1 MPDQVGKV
9 KTTGTRKWEER
20 KSSSPET
27 VEPPAKFVRSIDNQV
42 MASPSEAELETAVR
56 RESSNTSLEDIKE
69 ILDNIQD
76 TIARILHENGQ
87 LRNELKELKASLKSK
102 DREVQSL
109 QESLSKT
116 CERNKA
122 LEQELG
128 AAKVKIDK
136 QEDEIYYLL
145 DNLDSLEQY
154 TRKNSLEIHGVPK
167 EAYSSTEEAVL
178 AIANALEVD
187 ISSNDIEI
195 SHHLKRRNNNTAIIV
210 KFANH
215 KHKTKLYKARTRLK
229 SVKTSSI
236 FPRCPATIPEFK
248 DRIFI
253 NENLTGHRRFV
264 MGQAN
269 KMRRDGLLL
278 SCWSLD
284 GKIFVKTSP
293 EGAPTR
299 IFSEDDLKKL

>member
-1 MPDQVGKV
+1 MPQIGKV

-20 KSSSPET
+20 KSSSPEA
-27 VEPPAKFVRSIDNQV
+27 VEPPAKLGRSKDNQI
-42 MASPSEAELETAVR
+42 MASPSEAALETTVR
-56 RESSNTSLEDIKE
+56 RESSNTSLEDIKG

-87 LRNELKELKASLKSK
+87 LRDEMKELKASLKSK

-109 QESLSKT
+109 QESLAKT

-122 LEQELG
+122 LELELN
-128 AAKVKIDK
+128 ATKVKIDK
-136 QEDEIYYLL
+136 QDDEIYNLL
-145 DNLDSLEQY
+145 DNLESLEQY

-215 KHKTKLYKARTRLK
+215 KDKTKLYKARTRLK
-229 SVKTSSI
+229 SMKTSSI
-236 FPRCPATIPEFK
+236 FPRCPGNHS
-248 DRIFI
+248 RI
-253 NENLTGHRRFV
+253 
-264 MGQAN
+264 
-269 KMRRDGLLL
+269 
-278 SCWSLD
+278 
-284 GKIFVKTSP
+284 
-293 EGAPTR
+293 
-299 IFSEDDLKKL
+299 

>member
-1 MPDQVGKV
+1 M
-9 KTTGTRKWEER
+9 
-20 KSSSPET
+20 
-27 VEPPAKFVRSIDNQV
+27 
-42 MASPSEAELETAVR
+42 
-56 RESSNTSLEDIKE
+56 
-69 ILDNIQD
+69 
-76 TIARILHENGQ
+76 HENGQ

-102 DREVQSL
+102 DREVQRL

-122 LEQELG
+122 LELELN

-167 EAYSSTEEAVL
+167 EAYSSTEEVVL
-178 AIANALEVD
+178 AISNALDVD

-195 SHHLKRRNNNTAIIV
+195 LHHLKRRNNNTAIIV
-210 KFANH
+210 KFANQ
-215 KHKTKLYKARTRLK
+215 KDKTKLYKART
-229 SVKTSSI
+229 
-236 FPRCPATIPEFK
+236 RCPATIPEFK

-264 MGQAN
+264 MG
-269 KMRRDGLLL
+269 
-278 SCWSLD
+278 
-284 GKIFVKTSP
+284 
-293 EGAPTR
+293 
-299 IFSEDDLKKL
+299 

>member
-1 MPDQVGKV
+1 M
-9 KTTGTRKWEER
+9 
-20 KSSSPET
+20 
-27 VEPPAKFVRSIDNQV
+27 
-42 MASPSEAELETAVR
+42 
-56 RESSNTSLEDIKE
+56 
-69 ILDNIQD
+69 
-76 TIARILHENGQ
+76 
-87 LRNELKELKASLKSK
+87 
-102 DREVQSL
+102 
-109 QESLSKT
+109 
-116 CERNKA
+116 
-122 LEQELG
+122 
-128 AAKVKIDK
+128 
-136 QEDEIYYLL
+136 DEIYNLW

-178 AIANALEVD
+178 AIANALLDVD

-195 SHHLKRRNNNTAIIV
+195 SHHLKRRNSNTAIIV

-215 KHKTKLYKARTRLK
+215 KDKTKLYKARTRLK
-229 SVKTSSI
+229 TVKTSSI
-236 FPRCPATIPEFK
+236 FPRCPVTIPEFK

-264 MGQAN
+264 MGKAN

-293 EGAPTR
+293 EGTPTR
-299 IFSEDDLKKL
+299 IFSEDDLKNL

>member
-1 MPDQVGKV
+1 MQ
-9 KTTGTRKWEER
+9 
-20 KSSSPET
+20 
-27 VEPPAKFVRSIDNQV
+27 N
-42 MASPSEAELETAVR
+42 
-56 RESSNTSLEDIKE
+56 
-69 ILDNIQD
+69 
-76 TIARILHENGQ
+76 
-87 LRNELKELKASLKSK
+87 
-102 DREVQSL
+102 L

-122 LEQELG
+122 LELELK

-136 QEDEIYYLL
+136 QDGEIYNLW
-145 DNLDSLEQY
+145 DNLDNLEQY

-178 AIANALEVD
+178 AIANALDVD

-195 SHHLKRRNNNTAIIV
+195 SHHLKRKNSNTAIIV

-215 KHKTKLYKARTRLK
+215 KDKTKLYKARTKLK
-229 SVKTSSI
+229 TVKTSSI
-236 FPRCPATIPEFK
+236 FPRCTVTIPEFK

-253 NENLTGHRRFV
+253 NENLTGHRRHV

-269 KMRRDGLLL
+269 KMRRNGLLL

-299 IFSEDDLKKL
+299 IFSDDDLKKL

>member
-1 MPDQVGKV
+1 MPQIGKV

-27 VEPPAKFVRSIDNQV
+27 VEPPAKLGRSKDNQI
-42 MASPSEAELETAVR
+42 MASPSQAALETMVR
-56 RESSNTSLEDIKE
+56 QESSNTSLEDIKG

-87 LRNELKELKASLKSK
+87 LRDELKELKASLKSK
-102 DREVQSL
+102 DRKVQSL
-109 QESLSKT
+109 QESLAKT

-122 LEQELG
+122 LELELNVT
-128 AAKVKIDK
+128 KVKIDK
-136 QEDEIYYLL
+136 QDHQIYNLL
-145 DNLDSLEQY
+145 DNLENLEQY

-187 ISSNDIEI
+187 ISSNNIEI
-195 SHHLKRRNNNTAIIV
+195 SHHLKRRNNNTVIIV
-210 KFANH
+210 KFANY
-215 KHKTKLYKARTRLK
+215 KDKTKLYKARTRLK
-229 SVKTSSI
+229 SMKTSSI

-248 DRIFI
+248 DHIFI
-253 NENLTGHRRFV
+253 NENLKGHRRFV

-293 EGAPTR
+293 QGAPTR
-299 IFSEDDLKKL
+299 IFSEDDLKNL